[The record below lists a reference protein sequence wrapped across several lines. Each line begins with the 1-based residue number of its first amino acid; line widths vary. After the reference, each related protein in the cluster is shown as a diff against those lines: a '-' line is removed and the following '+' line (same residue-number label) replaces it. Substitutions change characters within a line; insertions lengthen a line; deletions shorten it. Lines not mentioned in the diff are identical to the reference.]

1 MKIPEF
7 KWMVISLTLLG
18 VGFLGGYL
26 LTQNTSNVT
35 EKVEKIESQ
44 QELPKCLAGICPSYS
59 SMDVDGDG
67 LAESIVIIP
76 TAMTQGAGKVWVIKD
91 DKVIFDSGEKM
102 RIYAFQTK
110 KQVEDGNGFI
120 LQYGTEINSTNGVE
134 IKYIY
139 KDGQFTPEEN

>member
-1 MKIPEF
+1 MKT
-7 KWMVISLTLLG
+7 KVLVSLSLILA
-18 VGFLGGYL
+18 GFFGGYL
-26 LTQNTSNVT
+26 WKQKTAIDVKEPQ
-35 EKVEKIESQ
+35 KVEAK

>member
-1 MKIPEF
+1 MKT
-7 KWMVISLTLLG
+7 KVLVSLTLILT
-18 VGFLGGYL
+18 GFFGGYL
-26 LTQNTSNVT
+26 WKQKTAIEVKEPQ
-35 EKVEKIESQ
+35 KVEAK

-134 IKYIY
+134 IKYTY
-139 KDGQFTPEEN
+139 KDGRFTPEEN